1 MSTSI
6 HLATLGNLHDVVP
19 MVLELW
25 PHHSYEE
32 LEEEFTEILS
42 SEKYGVLLCKVDDI
56 FVGFNYVAI
65 RQDYVEGSSSSP
77 TGFIEGIFVKKT
89 YRNKGIA
96 KALARSGEQWAK
108 AKGCTQMGSDVEF
121 HNNSSYEFH
130 KKIGYK
136 EVNRI
141 ICFLR
146 DID

>member
-1 MSTSI
+1 VSTSI

-42 SEKYGVLLCKVDDI
+42 SEKYGILLYKADDI

-77 TGFIEGIFVKKT
+77 TGFIEGIFVKEA

-108 AKGCTQMGSDVEF
+108 TKGCTQMGSDVEF

-130 KKIGYK
+130 KKIGYT

-146 DID
+146 GID